1 MSERL
6 AASAIESARGR
17 AWQRFRRNRL
27 AVAGACILA
36 ALILAALAA
45 PFVEEALGI
54 DANKVDLLH
63 RFAAPS
69 VDAWLGRDELGRDV
83 FVRLLYGGQVS
94 LLVGILT
101 ALVAAGIGTCIGLWA
116 GYRGGIVDAV
126 LMRFT
131 DSVIALPL
139 LPLLIVLAA
148 LDLTKLGVP
157 EAIAQSDRIS
167 LYRIIVIVSLAGWT
181 TSARLVRGAALS
193 LRERDFVDAARS
205 QGASSLRIM
214 FVHILP
220 NLVSPIV
227 VATTLSAGKIILTES
242 VLSFLGLGIQ
252 PPTSSWG
259 NMLTNAQQTI
269 QSNPELAL
277 YPGALIFLT
286 VIAFNFIG
294 DGLQDALDPKA

>member
-1 MSERL
+1 VR
-6 AASAIESARGR
+6 AADRSGSRHRCQSAE
-17 AWQRFRRNRL
+17 
-27 AVAGACILA
+27 
-36 ALILAALAA
+36 
-45 PFVEEALGI
+45 
-54 DANKVDLLH
+54 
-63 RFAAPS
+63 
-69 VDAWLGRDELGRDV
+69 AWLGRDELGRDV
-83 FVRLLYGGQVS
+83 LVRLLYGGQVS
-94 LLVGILT
+94 LLVGIVS
-101 ALVAAGIGTCIGLWA
+101 ALVAASIGTCIGLVA
-116 GYRGGIVDAV
+116 GYRGGIADAV

-131 DSVIALPL
+131 DSIIALPL

-148 LDLTKLGVP
+148 LDLSKLGVP
-157 EAIAQSDRIS
+157 DAIAQSEQIS
-167 LYRIIVIVSLAGWT
+167 LYRIIVIVALAGWT
-181 TSARLVRGAALS
+181 TSARLVRGAALT
-193 LRERDFVDAARS
+193 LRERDFVAAARA
-205 QGASSLRIM
+205 QGASSARIM

-227 VATTLSAGKIILTES
+227 VATTLSAGKIILMES

-269 QSNPELAL
+269 QSNPELAF

>member
-1 MSERL
+1 MNGSI
-6 AASAIESARGR
+6 AAMAAENARGR
-17 AWQRFRRNRL
+17 AWRRFRRHPL
-27 AVAGACILA
+27 ALAGAVILAILTLA
-36 ALILAALAA
+36 ALCA
-45 PFVEEALGI
+45 PLIEAGLGI
-54 DANKVDLLH
+54 DANRVNLLA
-63 RFAAPS
+63 RFAPPS
-69 VDAWLGRDELGRDV
+69 AEAWLGRDELGRDV
-83 FVRLLYGGQVS
+83 LVRLLYGGQVS
-94 LLVGILT
+94 LLVGIVS
-101 ALVAAGIGTCIGLWA
+101 ALVAASIGTCIGLVA
-116 GYRGGIVDAV
+116 GYRGGIADAV

-131 DSVIALPL
+131 DSIIALPL

-148 LDLTKLGVP
+148 LDLSKLGVP
-157 EAIAQSDRIS
+157 DAIAQSEQIS
-167 LYRIIVIVSLAGWT
+167 LYRIIVIVALAGWT
-181 TSARLVRGAALS
+181 TSARLVRGAALT
-193 LRERDFVDAARS
+193 LRERDFVAAARA
-205 QGASSLRIM
+205 QGASSARIM

-227 VATTLSAGKIILTES
+227 VATTLSAGKIILMES

-269 QSNPELAL
+269 QSNPELAF

>member
-1 MSERL
+1 MNDALAGMS
-6 AASAIESARGR
+6 IGSARGR
-17 AWQRFRRNRL
+17 AWRRFCRSPLALAGTGIL
-27 AVAGACILA
+27 AV
-36 ALILAALAA
+36 LILAALSA
-45 PFVEEALGI
+45 PLMEAALGI
-54 DANKVDLLH
+54 DSNKVDLLK

-69 VDAWLGRDELGRDV
+69 ADALLGRDELGRDV
-83 FVRLLYGGQVS
+83 LVRLLYGGQVS
-94 LLVGILT
+94 LLVGIVT
-101 ALVAAGIGTCIGLWA
+101 AVVAAGIGTCIGLWA
-116 GYRGGIVDAV
+116 GYRGGIVDSV

-157 EAIAQSDRIS
+157 EAIAQSDHIS
-167 LYRIIVIVSLAGWT
+167 LYRIIVIVALAGWT
-181 TSARLVRGAALS
+181 TSARLVRGASLS
-193 LRERDFVDAARS
+193 LRERDFVAAARS
-205 QGASSLRIM
+205 QGASSIRIM

-220 NLVSPIV
+220 NLISPIV

-277 YPGALIFLT
+277 YPGVLIFVT

>member
-1 MSERL
+1 MSDAM
-6 AASAIESARGR
+6 AAMALGSARGR
-17 AWQRFRRNRL
+17 AWRRFRRHPL
-27 AVAGACILA
+27 ALAGAGVLIVLTLA
-36 ALILAALAA
+36 ALSAPLVEAA
-45 PFVEEALGI
+45 FGI
-54 DANKVDLLH
+54 DANQVNLLQ
-63 RFAAPS
+63 RFAPPS
-69 VDAWLGRDELGRDV
+69 ADAWLGRDELGRDV

-94 LLVGILT
+94 LLVGVVT
-101 ALVAAGIGTCIGLWA
+101 ALVAAGIGTCIGLLA
-116 GYRGGIVDAV
+116 GFRGGIADAI

-131 DSVIALPL
+131 DSIIALPL

-148 LDLTKLGVP
+148 LDLSKLGVP
-157 EAIAQSDRIS
+157 DAIAQSEQIS
-167 LYRIIVIVSLAGWT
+167 LYRIVIIVALAGWT
-181 TSARLVRGAALS
+181 TSARLVRGAALT
-193 LRERDFVDAARS
+193 LRERDFVAAARS
-205 QGASSLRIM
+205 QGASSARIM

-220 NLVSPIV
+220 NLASPIV
-227 VATTLSAGKIILTES
+227 VATTLSAGKIILMES

-269 QSNPELAL
+269 QSNPELAI